1 MTLVDYKYEREKNKN
16 SDTQKQFNNINEN
29 SEKNNTKVIN
39 NLIVQNN
46 NNYICSF
53 SDLLSSDSN
62 KTTSSNTDR
71 KTELFI
77 EKNLNFSYSREYVN
91 LKELTNGEISK
102 NVKFMQKSTNYIK
115 NLYIKLKNKRKKNE
129 EKNKSSI
136 YNNSNKEILEF
147 NSDKSISQ
155 SMVSKNNEKKIK
167 EIDKDI
173 DQTFSPKKIKK
184 LQINLNDN
192 KDNNSRVTLLNMN
205 NVSNYTFKMNFN
217 TTLNQNNI
225 SKELIN
231 NETKEKFNNQNHN
244 FKKNLINS
252 FYDKNTE
259 IISNNNVGYDR
270 ESKSKN
276 KIINLNNLS
285 YKAHENY
292 SFNDFNSCIEQEL
305 KNEELSQ
312 QRREFINIKRNY

>member
-1 MTLVDYKYEREKNKN
+1 M
-16 SDTQKQFNNINEN
+16 
-29 SEKNNTKVIN
+29 
-39 NLIVQNN
+39 
-46 NNYICSF
+46 
-53 SDLLSSDSN
+53 
-62 KTTSSNTDR
+62 
-71 KTELFI
+71 
-77 EKNLNFSYSREYVN
+77 N
-91 LKELTNGEISK
+91 LKELTNGEIAK
-102 NVKFMQKSTNYIK
+102 NVKFMQKSINYIK

-129 EKNKSSI
+129 EDNKSSI

-155 SMVSKNNEKKIK
+155 SMVSPKNDKK
-167 EIDKDI
+167 EIDKNI

-184 LQINLNDN
+184 LKINLNDN

-231 NETKEKFNNQNHN
+231 NETKEIFNNQNHN

-259 IISNNNVGYDR
+259 IISNNNAGYVQ

-276 KIINLNNLS
+276 NIINLNNLS

-305 KNEELSQ
+305 KSEGLSQ
-312 QRREFINIKRNY
+312 QRREFINIKKEIIDEKNKKKEKRMNKQNKEKRNELCFII